1 MNHRESAALAGSI
14 NGAEMSADLWP
25 VLLAPAAWQ
34 PALEKYARA
43 MHLAVALT
51 DVAGRQLGKCLNPQP
66 LWRLLRDTH
75 PVDDGGCPFH
85 LLPRQACTCVADAL
99 VNRSVAQVRD
109 YTGLAHFA
117 VPLELDGQVVGAL
130 VAGQV
135 FDQYPQ
141 QLVLEKAAKK
151 LGLSI
156 AKVWQTARLEFLV
169 SQHALRVYAD
179 LLATYGNAFLHNR
192 YHTLRE
198 AQHVAE
204 LQRAHE
210 LLHRANEEL
219 EKRVEERTA
228 ELQAA
233 QSKALQTERLAAIGQ
248 TVAGLAHEGRNALQ
262 RSHGCLERLGW
273 KLQGRADE
281 LDLIARAQNAQDDLI
296 RLFEDV
302 QGYAAPVRLN
312 RTLCDMAEVWRDV
325 WDQLAPQRAEREVHL
340 DEEVRAGHD
349 LHCYADPFRLGQ
361 VFRNI
366 LENALTACTD
376 PVRIE
381 ITGREEDLED
391 DPGLRVAVRDNGPG
405 LNDEQ
410 RRCIFEPFY
419 TTKHKGTG
427 LGMAIAKRIVEA
439 HGGRIA
445 VGDTAGPGAEIV
457 ITLPRSRP

>member
-1 MNHRESAALAGSI
+1 
-14 NGAEMSADLWP
+14 
-25 VLLAPAAWQ
+25 
-34 PALEKYARA
+34 

-51 DVAGRQLGKCLNPQP
+51 DADGHLLGECLNPQS
-66 LWRLLRDTH
+66 LWRLLRRKQ
-75 PVDDGGCPFH
+75 PADDGVCPFH
-85 LLPRQACTCVADAL
+85 ILPRQACTCVADAL
-99 VNRSVAQVRD
+99 AKRGPALVRD
-109 YTGLAHFA
+109 YAGLVHFA
-117 VPLELDGQVVGAL
+117 VPLALDGQVVGTL

-141 QLVLEKAAKK
+141 QLALELAAKK
-151 LGLSI
+151 LGLSA
-156 AKVWQTARLEFLV
+156 AKVWQQARLEFLV
-169 SQHALRVYAD
+169 SRHALHVYAD

-192 YHTLRE
+192 YHALRE
-198 AQHVAE
+198 ANHVAE
-204 LQRAHE
+204 LQRAQE
-210 LLHRANEEL
+210 LLRGANEEL
-219 EKRVEERTA
+219 EKRVEDRTA

-233 QSKALQTERLAAIGQ
+233 QQQALQAERLAAIGQ

-273 KLQGRADE
+273 KLQGRPDE

-302 QGYAAPVRLN
+302 QGYAAPVRLD
-312 RTLCDMAEVWRDV
+312 RTLCDLVEVWQGV
-325 WDQLAPQRAEREVHL
+325 WVQLAPLRGGRDVRL
-340 DEEVRAGHD
+340 YEEVRAGDD

-366 LENALTACTD
+366 LENALTACAD

-381 ITGREEDLED
+381 VKGSEVTLAG
-391 DPGLRVAVRDNGPG
+391 DPAVRVAVRDNGPG

-410 RRCIFEPFY
+410 RHSIFEPFY
-419 TTKHKGTG
+419 TTKVKGTG

-445 VGDTAGPGAEIV
+445 VGESPGAGAEIV